1 MRSRGGMAPRSRL
14 ESPIDAS
21 RGSTRRSS
29 ASRPPTRS
37 SGTRPTSRITSCHR
51 WRTSRRRCASCMRSK
66 PALTYSFL
74 FFLSGAT
81 GLIYEL
87 LWVRV
92 LYQSFGST
100 IQSVT
105 TVVAA
110 YMGGLGLGAWLF
122 GRRADRAPRP
132 AVLYGWLEIAIGIF
146 GILSPL
152 ILGLAHSIYIGTA
165 GALALGGGA
174 SVALRFG
181 LAALVLLIPTTLMG
195 GTLPVLT
202 RALMGE
208 DRGLLKPSL
217 GRLYGLNTLGAMT
230 GTALAGFFLIEFVGV
245 RASLWVTAAINLA
258 IGGVAIFLGREQSLP
273 DPAREPGG
281 AQIQPATRDHLTTL
295 ALVLLGLTA
304 FASLLN
310 EIAWTRVLIMI
321 VGGSTYGFTLILL
334 VFLLGIGLGSII
346 VARRSEPRAETA
358 ATAALAQGVTGVGA
372 AVLFVLFGLLPS
384 YIIAVFQ
391 FPDLT
396 AASRLL
402 LMGVAVGAVV
412 LIPAIG
418 MGMTFPLLT
427 DLTARS
433 REARGADVGA
443 AYALNTVGSILG
455 AVLTGFVLI
464 VALGTQATLRV
475 GLAVNGL
482 AALALAGLA
491 ARGVAEG
498 SAEDR
503 RLRVRVLS
511 AAGLGTLALVA
522 AAAAPGWSTRL
533 IDLGPTIYARQ
544 RMDGPARERFL
555 THRGSRQLAFR
566 EGPNATVS
574 VWESESGRSLRV
586 NGKVDGSDRGDMD
599 TQVMLGLAPAVARAG
614 AASALVIGY
623 GTGVTAQVLATVPSM
638 QRLRVVEIEP
648 SVVQMDSFFV
658 DVNGAVLTRPDV
670 RVVIDDA
677 RSAFQLDNQRYD
689 VIVSEPSNPWVAG
702 VATLYTPE
710 FFRIARARL
719 SEGGVFCQWIQL
731 YQLPLPIVAGIVR
744 SLHEVFPHVHV
755 WFGGSADIMVLAS
768 PRPLTYDP
776 IWLTQL
782 PGPGGRK
789 ATSREWLS
797 IHNMDQYFGR
807 MLLGDSGVARLM
819 QRANLEHSDNQ
830 PRLEFVAARRFLDP
844 GAAASAV
851 FDSLI
856 QFGKGDAGTSPFALL
871 GILALRRRDAGVLSY
886 LDAARRA
893 QPEVLE
899 WSVRTA
905 GIRVA
910 LGDTAQADSLLGA
923 VIARGRSVSP
933 NAFQMRGLLAAAR
946 NKPLAAVA
954 LRKALAAGADTG
966 QVRAALALLAAR
978 ESRWGEA
985 ASQARGALDA
995 ARGTFRHPFP
1005 GEFLSQA
1012 LGQIALDA
1020 PPGLADS
1027 LLRYAAVRRPGSARY
1042 RELAAVAALR
1052 AGRCE
1057 DATASFV
1064 ELLEFALQRDNGPA
1078 LVRECWASQDSTG
1091 RTGGANPSPRGA
1103 GTARRVQEK

>member
-1 MRSRGGMAPRSRL
+1 MRSR
-14 ESPIDAS
+14 
-21 RGSTRRSS
+21 
-29 ASRPPTRS
+29 
-37 SGTRPTSRITSCHR
+37 
-51 WRTSRRRCASCMRSK
+51 
-66 PALTYSFL
+66 PALTYGVL

-110 YMGGLGLGAWLF
+110 YMGGLGLGAWAL
-122 GRRADRAPRP
+122 GRRADRTPRP

-152 ILGLAHSIYIGTA
+152 VLGLAHWVYIGTA
-165 GALALGGGA
+165 GALALGGAA

-245 RASLWVTAAINLA
+245 RASLWATAALNLVIGVIA
-258 IGGVAIFLGREQSLP
+258 IRFGRRQVVVEAPQASGEHL
-273 DPAREPGG
+273 D
-281 AQIQPATRDHLTTL
+281 QPRPPSTALHRL

-321 VGGSTYGFTLILL
+321 VGGSTYAFTLILF

-346 VARRSEPRAETA
+346 VARRSAPPAETA
-358 ATAALAQGVTGVGA
+358 ATAGLAQGVAGVGA
-372 AVLFVLFGLLPS
+372 AALFVFFGFLPS

-391 FPDLT
+391 IPDLG
-396 AASRLL
+396 AISRLV

-412 LIPAIG
+412 LVPAIG

-433 REARGADVGA
+433 RAARGADVGA

-455 AVLTGFVLI
+455 AVITGFVLV
-464 VALGTQATLRV
+464 VALGTQTTLRV

-511 AAGLGTLALVA
+511 AACLGMLALVA
-522 AAAAPGWSTRL
+522 AVAAPGWSTRL

-544 RMDGPARERFL
+544 PMDQAARQRFL
-555 THRGSRQLAFR
+555 AHRGVRQLAYR

-574 VWESESGRSLRV
+574 VWEGESGRSLRV
-586 NGKVDGSDRGDMD
+586 NGKVDASDRGDMD
-599 TQVMLGLAPAVARAG
+599 TQIMIGLAPIVARPG
-614 AASALVIGY
+614 ATTAFLIGQ
-623 GTGVTAQVLATVPSM
+623 GTGVTTRVLATVPGM
-638 QRLRVVEIEP
+638 TRVKVVEIEP
-648 SVVQMDSFFV
+648 AVLQMDSLFHLIN
-658 DVNGAVLTRPDV
+658 DTVLARPNV
-670 RVVIDDA
+670 HAIVDDA
-677 RSAFQLDNQRYD
+677 RSALQLDRSRYD

-702 VATLYTPE
+702 IATLYTPQ
-710 FFRIARARL
+710 FFRIAKARL
-719 SEGGVFCQWIQL
+719 ADDGVFCQWIQL
-731 YQLPLPIVAGIVR
+731 YQLPLPVVAGIVR
-744 SLHEVFPHVHV
+744 SLREVFPHVHV
-755 WFGGSADIMVLAS
+755 WFGGTADLVVLAS
-768 PRPLTYDP
+768 SRPISYDRQ
-776 IWLTQL
+776 WLAQL
-782 PGPGGRK
+782 LGPGGRLS
-789 ATSREWLS
+789 TLGREWLNLES
-797 IHNMDQYFGR
+797 LDQYFGR
-807 MLLGDSGVARLM
+807 MLLGDSGVTRLVT
-819 QRANLEHSDNQ
+819 RATFDHTDDR

-844 GAAASAV
+844 GAPAYAV

-856 QFGKGDAGTSPFALL
+856 QLGRGDAGTAPFALL
-871 GILALRRRDAGVLSY
+871 RILGMRRSDAGVLPY
-886 LDAARRA
+886 LDAAHRA
-893 QPEVLE
+893 QPDVAE
-899 WSVRTA
+899 WSIRSA
-905 GIRVA
+905 GIRLA

-923 VIARGRSVSP
+923 VIARRGASSD
-933 NAFQMRGLLAAAR
+933 ALQMRGLLAAAR
-946 NKPLAAVA
+946 NQPLAATA
-954 LRKALAAGADTG
+954 LRAALAAGADTG
-966 QVRAALALLAAR
+966 QLRAALALLAAR
-978 ESRWGEA
+978 GSRWGEA
-985 ASQARGALDA
+985 ASQARGALGA
-995 ARGTFRHPFP
+995 AQGTFRHPFP

-1020 PPGLADS
+1020 PPALADS
-1027 LLRYAAVRRPGSARY
+1027 LLGFAVGRRPGSARY

-1057 DATASFV
+1057 DAAASFV
-1064 ELLEFALQRDNGPA
+1064 ELLDFAVRRDDGPA
-1078 LVRECWASQDSTG
+1078 LVRECWASQDSTA
-1091 RTGGANPSPRGA
+1091 RTGAAVRE
-1103 GTARRVQEK
+1103 RR

>member
-1 MRSRGGMAPRSRL
+1 
-14 ESPIDAS
+14 
-21 RGSTRRSS
+21 
-29 ASRPPTRS
+29 
-37 SGTRPTSRITSCHR
+37 
-51 WRTSRRRCASCMRSK
+51 MRSK
-66 PALTYSFL
+66 PALTYGFL

-122 GRRADRAPRP
+122 GRRADRSPRP
-132 AVLYGWLEIAIGIF
+132 AVLYGWLEIAIGTF

-152 ILGLAHSIYIGTA
+152 ILGLAHWIYIGAA
-165 GALALGGGA
+165 GAFALGGGA

-202 RALMGE
+202 RALMGD
-208 DRGLLKPSL
+208 DRALLKPSL
-217 GRLYGLNTLGAMT
+217 GRLYGLNTLGAMM

-245 RASLWVTAAINLA
+245 RASLFATAAVNLVIGVAAIVLGRQQDALEVGHTPAEENLHQPSPTSTALHNLA
-258 IGGVAIFLGREQSLP
+258 
-273 DPAREPGG
+273 
-281 AQIQPATRDHLTTL
+281 L
-295 ALVLLGLTA
+295 ALLALTA
-304 FASLLN
+304 FAALLN

-321 VGGSTYGFTLILL
+321 VGGSTYAFTLILL
-334 VFLLGIGLGSII
+334 VFLLGLGLGSVI
-346 VARRSEPRAETA
+346 VARRSAPRAETA

-372 AVLFVLFGLLPS
+372 AALFVLFGFLPS

-391 FPDLT
+391 IPDLS

-427 DLTARS
+427 DLTAGS
-433 REARGADVGA
+433 RAARGADVGT
-443 AYALNTVGSILG
+443 AYALNTFGSILG
-455 AVLTGFVLI
+455 AVLTGFVLV
-464 VALGTQATLRV
+464 VALGTQATLRL
-475 GLAVNGL
+475 GLVVNGM
-482 AALALAGLA
+482 AALALAGVA

-498 SAEDR
+498 STEDR
-503 RLRVRVLS
+503 RLRLRVLS

-555 THRGSRQLAFR
+555 AHRGVRQLAFR
-566 EGPNATVS
+566 EGANATVS
-574 VWESESGRSLRV
+574 VWEGESGRSLRV

-599 TQVMLGLAPAVARAG
+599 TQIMLGLAPAVARVG
-614 AASALVIGY
+614 VASALVIGY
-623 GTGVTAQVLATVPSM
+623 GTGVTAHVLAEVPTVR
-638 QRLRVVEIEP
+638 RLKVVEIEP
-648 SVVQMDSFFV
+648 SVVQMDSFFL
-658 DVNGAVLTRPDV
+658 DVNGSVLSRPDV

-677 RSAFQLDNQRYD
+677 RSAFQLDRERYD

-702 VATLYTPE
+702 IATLYTPE

-719 SEGGVFCQWIQL
+719 SDDGVFCQWIQL
-731 YQLPLPIVAGIVR
+731 YQLPLPIVAGIMR
-744 SLHEVFPHVHV
+744 NLREVFPHVHV
-755 WFGGSADIMVLAS
+755 WFGGTADLVVLAS
-768 PRPLTYDP
+768 PRPITYDRN
-776 IWLTQL
+776 WLAQL
-782 PGPGGRK
+782 LGSGGPLYTFG
-789 ATSREWLS
+789 REWLS
-797 IHNMDQYFGR
+797 LESQDQYFGR
-807 MLLGDSGVARLM
+807 MLLGDSGVTRLLG
-819 QRANLEHSDNQ
+819 RATFDHTDDQ

-844 GAAASAV
+844 GADAYAV
-851 FDSLI
+851 FDSLV
-856 QFGKGDAGTSPFALL
+856 QLGKGDAGTSPFALL
-871 GILALRRRDAGVLSY
+871 RIVATRRSDAGVLPY
-886 LDAARRA
+886 LDAAHRA
-893 QPEVLE
+893 QPDVFE

-905 GIRVA
+905 GIRLA
-910 LGDTAQADSLLGA
+910 LGDTAQADSLLAA
-923 VIARGRSVSP
+923 VIGRNGRAP
-933 NAFQMRGLLAAAR
+933 TDALQMRGLLAAAR
-946 NKPLAAVA
+946 SKPLAAMA
-954 LRKALAAGADTG
+954 LRAALAAGADTG

-978 ESRWGEA
+978 GSRWGEA
-985 ASQARGALDA
+985 ASQARGALSA

-1005 GEFLSQA
+1005 GEFLTQA

-1027 LLRYAAVRRPGSARY
+1027 LLSYAAGRRPGSARY

-1052 AGRCE
+1052 AGRCD
-1057 DATASFV
+1057 DAAAGFV
-1064 ELLEFALQRDNGPA
+1064 ELLDFALQRENGPA
-1078 LVRECWASQDSTG
+1078 LVRECWATQDSTV
-1091 RTGGANPSPRGA
+1091 RTGAAARGA
-1103 GTARRVQEK
+1103 AARPLQEKH

>member
-1 MRSRGGMAPRSRL
+1 MRSR
-14 ESPIDAS
+14 
-21 RGSTRRSS
+21 
-29 ASRPPTRS
+29 
-37 SGTRPTSRITSCHR
+37 
-51 WRTSRRRCASCMRSK
+51 
-66 PALTYSFL
+66 PALTYGVL

-122 GRRADRAPRP
+122 GRRVDRTPRP
-132 AVLYGWLEIAIGIF
+132 AVLYGRLEIAIGVF

-152 ILGLAHSIYIGTA
+152 VLGLAHRAYIGTA
-165 GALALGGGA
+165 GALALGSAA

-230 GTALAGFFLIEFVGV
+230 GTAIAGFFLIEFVGV
-245 RASLWVTAAINLA
+245 RASLWATAAMNLA
-258 IGGVAIFLGREQSLP
+258 IGAAAIRLGREQSLP
-273 DPAREPGG
+273 DSGPEPGG
-281 AQIQPATRDHLTTL
+281 QQIQPASRDHLRTL
-295 ALVLLGLTA
+295 ALVLLGVTA

-321 VGGSTYGFTLILL
+321 VGGSTYAFTLILL

-346 VARRSEPRAETA
+346 VARRSAPRIDTA
-358 ATAALAQGVTGVGA
+358 ASAALAQGITGVGA
-372 AVLFVLFGLLPS
+372 ALLFVFFGFLPS

-391 FPDLT
+391 ITDLS

-433 REARGADVGA
+433 PKARGADVGA
-443 AYALNTVGSILG
+443 AYALNTIGSILG
-455 AVLTGFVLI
+455 AVLTGFVLV
-464 VALGTQATLRV
+464 VALGTQVTLRV
-475 GLAVNGL
+475 GLIVNGI

-491 ARGVAEG
+491 ARGIAEA
-498 SAEDR
+498 SVEDR
-503 RLRVRVLS
+503 RIRVRVLT
-511 AAGLGTLALVA
+511 AGGLGTLTLLA

-544 RMDGPARERFL
+544 PMDRAARQRFL
-555 THRGSRQLAFR
+555 EHRGVRQLAFR

-574 VWESESGRSLRV
+574 VWEGEAGRSLRV
-586 NGKVDGSDRGDMD
+586 NGKVDASDRGDMD
-599 TQVMLGLAPAVARAG
+599 TQIMIGLAPVVARPG
-614 AASALVIGY
+614 AASAFLIGQ
-623 GTGVTAQVLATVPSM
+623 GTGVTTHVLATVPGM
-638 QRLRVVEIEP
+638 TRVKVVEIEP
-648 SVVQMDSFFV
+648 AVLQMDSLFQR
-658 DVNGAVLTRPDV
+658 VNDSVLSRPNVHAVV
-670 RVVIDDA
+670 DDA
-677 RSAFQLDNQRYD
+677 RSALQLDRERYD

-702 VATLYTPE
+702 IATLYTPE
-710 FFRIARARL
+710 FFRIAKARL
-719 SEGGVFCQWIQL
+719 ADDGVFCQWIQL

-744 SLHEVFPHVHV
+744 SLREVFPHVHV
-755 WFGGSADIMVLAS
+755 WFGGTADLVVLAS
-768 PRPLTYDP
+768 PRPITYDRK
-776 IWLTQL
+776 WLAQL
-782 PGPGGRK
+782 IGPGGELY
-789 ATSREWLS
+789 TLGREWLS
-797 IHNMDQYFGR
+797 LETQDQYFGR
-807 MLLGDSGVARLM
+807 MLLGDSGVTRLVG
-819 QRANLEHSDNQ
+819 RATFDHTDDR

-844 GAAASAV
+844 GAAAQAV
-851 FDSLI
+851 FDSLM
-856 QFGKGDAGTSPFALL
+856 QLGNRDTGTSPFALL
-871 GILALRRRDAGVLSY
+871 RILAARRSDAGLLPY

-893 QPEVLE
+893 QPDAFE
-899 WSVRTA
+899 WSLRAA
-905 GIRVA
+905 GIRLA

-923 VIARGRSVSP
+923 VTAKRGSTD
-933 NAFQMRGLLAAAR
+933 ALQMRALLAAAR
-946 NKPLAAVA
+946 NKPLAAMA
-954 LRKALAAGADTG
+954 LREAIGAGADTA

-978 ESRWGEA
+978 GSRWGEA
-985 ASQARGALDA
+985 VSQARGALSA
-995 ARGTFRHPFP
+995 AQGTFRHPFP

-1020 PPGLADS
+1020 PPGSADS
-1027 LLRYAAVRRPGSARY
+1027 LLRYATARRPGSARY
-1042 RELAAVAALR
+1042 LELAAIAALR
-1052 AGRCE
+1052 AGHCE
-1057 DATASFV
+1057 DAAAGFV

-1078 LVRECWASQDSTG
+1078 LVRECWVAQDSMA
-1091 RTGGANPSPRGA
+1091 RTGGAARGA
-1103 GTARRVQEK
+1103 AARRVPEKH